1 MLVDYHNGLLD
12 LLEKELN
19 SDSNS
24 NVRALKNLV
33 NNLTSKDVSILQIAR
48 DSTGV
53 ITLNDRDIRWI
64 EKLAR
69 SSLMNDEEG
78 YRHTAETPFRFDL
91 VHVQSYIIRTHL
103 LLCRINYRHIAQKYQ
118 CRVRTTRTAATK
130 EAVELDKNYL
140 ERLSR
145 EQLETEWKHV
155 KQMPLDALQQGTH
168 LLRQIALMLKNNG
181 KDQSYMPLSHFIQV
195 VANDDHLLQQLD
207 QYEIKDF
214 PLCYI
219 DHVRELYED
228 SISDFQHLF
237 TDVPQLLRTPLDRQL
252 DAELSNML
260 QSTLI
265 DVDYGNDAD
274 RIKAT
279 IQTITD
285 LLNDLR
291 AIEDALV
298 QQSTRSLTETC
309 QHVCI
314 VSPILTLIP
323 VDLKGEHYVPLS
335 IHLIRTRAILQE
347 RAVNIEEK
355 ETKLWQANFNQ
366 NSNESKQGN
375 RYHGYLN
382 ANDDTSVS
390 EESDRNLNSDDWDLS
405 PMTLGDGQSANNLSF
420 LSDDDD
426 DLPDRK
432 GAPTL
437 TNTTTAYPVPADRQ
451 RIDYSALFEFDVKW
465 IPLNS
470 STLFTQ
476 IYQAR
481 QHPVTQGEVITR
493 AQKFVVTFPDGQSQ
507 SYLLKSERLYEKL
520 QTIFRDKNYD
530 LKTLA
535 VVEKNEILVDF
546 TTDATRRTRDVS
558 LEYSIINRADLFRV
572 QFSFLSKAFECFA
585 TSKARICHIIDRF
598 IEQRSEQEVPPSTC
612 LCFFNSYGR
621 TMDDVTIGELCKT
634 TPHEKNTIAI
644 TVIEEDI
651 EKNALCEI
659 TLRPKQGKEN
669 TAPSLSSTFFSSG
682 EELVVVFHRTTQWQ
696 QIDAWLQSFVPI
708 IVNPSAHGYAYF
720 VREQNGIVPETESIS
735 LALDEHKSL
744 TVDAIDRDATTRVR
758 FSYETNS
765 QLVYALK
772 SMRIHHLFLNERLLG
787 QLNLVDI
794 SPTDCVLV
802 AGDNNNN
809 GQILSQEDM
818 QNPVN
823 NYLTTDDQPIHF
835 RVSLLI
841 HISTC
846 TKPQHQHIPLSNA
859 RITIADLLAL
869 IQKPSEEYKYI
880 ASNTTKRV
888 LASTEQL
895 FALRETKFILV
906 RAPETCLVHID
917 TSRDAPLIALNDEPT
932 EIEQTFILAAT
943 VGDVYRE
950 NQIDVQHRHLLFS
963 NDFIPSAEAS
973 LMSLATASP
982 IRCALMDGNLPI
994 AITIDNRENGKAI
1007 HFRCSLNIPVKRLCS
1022 IACQLFDSNEIHYQL
1037 MHDNCIVD
1045 DDDLSLGDVIEA
1057 AAVEARFQL
1066 TTKAPMQSSIV
1077 CGTQT
1082 ILLACNYETL
1092 AAELVEGT
1100 LRRLHIPRQDAH
1112 LYELVALASDRTEIS
1127 LDTSIDDIRQL
1138 FPPSSPVIPFALTKI
1153 S

>member
-19 SDSNS
+19 SDGNS

-53 ITLNDRDIRWI
+53 ITLNDRDMRWI

-78 YRHTAETPFRFDL
+78 YRHTAETPFQFDL

-118 CRVRTTRTAATK
+118 CRVRTTRTAATN

-140 ERLSR
+140 DRLSR
-145 EQLETEWKHV
+145 QQLESDWNHL
-155 KQMPLDALQQGTH
+155 KQMPLGALQQGTH
-168 LLRQIALMLKNNG
+168 LLRQIALMLKSND
-181 KDQSYMPLSHFIQV
+181 KDQSQMSLSHFIRA

-228 SISDFQHLF
+228 SISDFQYLF
-237 TDVPQLLRTPLDRQL
+237 TDVPQLLQTPLDREL
-252 DAELSNML
+252 DAKLSNML
-260 QSTLI
+260 HSTFI
-265 DVDYGNDAD
+265 DVDYGDDVD

-291 AIEDALV
+291 AIEDTLAL
-298 QQSTRSLTETC
+298 QSTRSLTETC

-314 VSPILTLIP
+314 VNPILTLIP

-335 IHLIRTRAILQE
+335 IHLIRARAILQE

-366 NSNESKQGN
+366 KANELKEGN
-375 RYHGYLN
+375 RYHSYLN
-382 ANDDTSVS
+382 ATEDTSIP
-390 EESDRNLNSDDWDLS
+390 EESERYLDADDWEPS
-405 PMTLGDGQSANNLSF
+405 PMASGEDQSTNNLSF
-420 LSDDDD
+420 LSDDDVND
-426 DLPDRK
+426 DDATDLERS
-432 GAPTL
+432 AT
-437 TNTTTAYPVPADRQ
+437 TTTTAHPIPADRQ
-451 RIDYSALFEFDVKW
+451 PIDYSALFEFDVKR

-470 STLFTQ
+470 STLFDQ
-476 IYQAR
+476 IHQAR
-481 QHPVTQGEVITR
+481 RNPATQSEVIAK
-493 AQKFVVTFPDGQSQ
+493 AQKFVVTYPDGKSQ
-507 SYLLKSERLYEKL
+507 SYLLKSESLFEQLRK
-520 QTIFRDKNYD
+520 IFRDKKYNLD
-530 LKTLA
+530 AQA
-535 VVEKNEILVDF
+535 VVDKDEIFVDF
-546 TTDATRRTRDVS
+546 TNDATRRTLDVS
-558 LEYSIINRADLFRV
+558 LEYSIIDRTNLFRV
-572 QFSFLSKAFECFA
+572 QLSSHEQSFECFA
-585 TSKARICHIIDRF
+585 TSKALIRHIIDRF
-598 IEQRSEQEVPPSTC
+598 IEQRNEQEVPPSKC

-621 TMDDVTIGELCKT
+621 TIDDVTIGELCKT
-634 TPHEKNTIAI
+634 TPHEEKTITIA
-644 TVIEEDI
+644 VSEEDI
-651 EKNALCEI
+651 EKNLLCEI
-659 TLRPKQGKEN
+659 TLRPKQGKES
-669 TAPSLSSTFFSSG
+669 TAPSRPPNLFSSG

-696 QIDAWLQSFVPI
+696 QIDAWLQSCVPI

-720 VREQNGIVPETESIS
+720 VREQNGIVPETELIS
-735 LALDEHKSL
+735 LGLDEHKSL
-744 TVDAIDRDATTRVR
+744 TVDAIDRCDTTRVR

-765 QLVYALK
+765 QLIYALK
-772 SMRIHHLFLNERLLG
+772 SMRIHHLFFSERLLQ

-802 AGDNNNN
+802 VGDNKD
-809 GQILSQEDM
+809 QILSQEDM

-823 NYLTTDDQPIHF
+823 NYLTPDDQPIHF

-841 HISTC
+841 QISTC
-846 TKPQHQHIPLSNA
+846 TKHQYQQIPLSNA

-869 IQKPSEEYKYI
+869 IQKPSDEYKYI

-895 FALRETKFILV
+895 FALRETKFFLV
-906 RAPETCLVHID
+906 RASETCLVNID

-932 EIEQTFILAAT
+932 EIEQTYMLSST
-943 VGDVYRE
+943 VGDIYRE
-950 NQIDVQHRHLLFS
+950 NQIDAQHRHLLFS
-963 NDFIPSAEAS
+963 NDFIPSPEAS
-973 LMSLATASP
+973 VMSLATVPP
-982 IRCALMDGNLPI
+982 IRCTLMDGNLPI
-994 AITIDNRENGKAI
+994 TITIENPENGQSI
-1007 HFRCSLNIPVKRLCS
+1007 DFRCSLSIPVKRLRF
-1022 IACQLFDSNEIHYQL
+1022 IACQLFDSNETYYQL
-1037 MHDNCIVD
+1037 MLNECIVD
-1045 DDDLSLGDVIEA
+1045 NDDLSLDDIIQT

-1066 TTKAPMQSSIV
+1066 ISKASMKSSIV
-1077 CGTQT
+1077 CEGQT
-1082 ILLACNYETL
+1082 VLLACNDETL
-1092 AAELVEGT
+1092 AAELVEAT
-1100 LRRLHIPRQDAH
+1100 LRKLHVPKDDAH
-1112 LYELVALASDRTEIS
+1112 LYDLVALTDDRIQIN
-1127 LDTSIDDIRQL
+1127 LGTSIEDIREL
-1138 FPPSSPVIPFALTKI
+1138 FPPSSSVILFELNKI